1 MAVMPYNRDMLKAF
15 FEANKLVV
23 AMLKLDFFC
32 EELPVKVE
40 TIGCSIDVSC
50 FLFDN

>member
-1 MAVMPYNRDMLKAF
+1 MALIPYNRDMLKDF
-15 FEANKLVV
+15 LEANQLVV
-23 AMLKLDFFC
+23 AMLKLDLFC